1 MNFHPNTL
9 AGLEPDIAL
18 FYRDV
23 LKSLT
28 RAEVPF
34 LLGGAYALAAYTGIE
49 RHTKDL
55 DVFVRPRDC
64 ERVLE
69 VLGATPGIHTE
80 VTFPHWL
87 AKAFHAGGDF
97 IDIIFSSGNGIAT
110 VDDEWFTHAVPAEV
124 VGQAV
129 RLCPVE
135 ETLWSKCFIMERE
148 RYDGADVA
156 HLLRAR
162 GRGLDWPRLLRRFGP
177 YWRVLLAHLVLFG
190 FIYPG
195 ERDKIPPGVLQ
206 NLLERLRKDKSIDK
220 TGPPVCN
227 GTLLSREQYLI
238 DIEKWGYQDPRLHP
252 NGNMSE
258 EDLTQWTD
266 AIYTGK

>member
-1 MNFHPNTL
+1 MNLHPNTL
-9 AGLEPDIAL
+9 AGLEPDTAL

-23 LKSLT
+23 LKTLT

-34 LLGGAYALAAYTGIE
+34 LVGGAYALAVYTGIE

-55 DVFVRPRDC
+55 DIFVRPADC
-64 ERVLE
+64 EQALE
-69 VLGATPGIHTE
+69 VLGEIPGVHTE

-87 AKAFHAGGDF
+87 AKAFHLDNF

-110 VDDEWFTHAVPAEV
+110 VDDEWFTHAVRAEV
-124 VGQAV
+124 VGEPV
-129 RLCPVE
+129 YLCPVE
-135 ETLWSKCFIMERE
+135 ETLWAKCFIMERE

-156 HLLRAR
+156 HLLRACAPR
-162 GRGLDWPRLLRRFGP
+162 LHWPRVLRRFGP
-177 YWRVLLAHLVLFG
+177 HWRVLLSHLVLFG

-195 ERDKIPPGVLQ
+195 ERDKIPPAVMDG
-206 NLLERLRKDKSIDK
+206 LLARLRRDAPPRKSE
-220 TGPPVCN
+220 PPLCN

-238 DIEKWGYQDPRLHP
+238 DIEKWGYQDPRLLP
-252 NGNMSE
+252 AGTMTDE
-258 EDLTQWTD
+258 QIIQWTD